1 MNWPGKHIAFIFS
14 DPAGTN
20 ACLALSR
27 MYHKEFGIAPYLFS
41 NKKYLG
47 WAVENFHL
55 TETCPDFEE
64 LEIDCVFTGTS
75 HPSSSGHFE
84 VNCIR
89 KAKRQKIY
97 VVSFIDHWVN
107 FRLRFEG
114 LEQDD
119 FPDEIW
125 VVDQKAKELAISEG
139 LKESSIRIRP
149 NPYHEYLRSEW
160 RPAYQKKDYL
170 DKLLIPK
177 NGFHILFAPDPLS
190 LRNGKEVA
198 GFTESEAFADLIEA
212 LQPAGSEIRLIV
224 KYHPLQPEG
233 LFDEDKKSKLH
244 IYKIREADILELIN
258 ASDLVVG
265 FYSNVLLEA
274 EAIGKKVIRYFP
286 GNDKAD
292 LLHHKTSLKLARD
305 KVELADELKHCVYG

>member
-1 MNWPGKHIAFIFS
+1 LKWPGKNIAFVFS

-27 MYHKEFGIAPYLFS
+27 MFQKEFGIAPFLFS
-41 NKKYLG
+41 NKKYFVG
-47 WAVENFHL
+47 AAENFQL
-55 TETCPDFEE
+55 TETCPDFAA

-89 KAKRQKIY
+89 KAKHQNIY

-107 FRLRFEG
+107 FKLRFEG
-114 LEQDD
+114 LEQEE

-139 LKESSIRIRP
+139 LNESCIRIRP
-149 NPYHEYLRSEW
+149 NPYHEYLRTEW
-160 RPAYQKKDYL
+160 KPAYHNKEYL

-177 NGFHILFAPDPLS
+177 DGFHILFAPDPLS
-190 LRNGKEVA
+190 LREGKETV
-198 GFTESEAFADLIEA
+198 GFTESEAFTDLIEA
-212 LQPAGSEIRLIV
+212 LNSAGSEVRVIV
-224 KYHPLQPEG
+224 KCHPLQPEG
-233 LFDEDKKSKLH
+233 MFDGDIKT
-244 IYKIREADILELIN
+244 KIKTFIVREADVLELIN
-258 ASDLVVG
+258 VSDLVVG

-274 EAIGKKVIRYFP
+274 EAIGKMVLRYFP
-286 GNDKAD
+286 GKNEAD
-292 LLHHKTSLKLARD
+292 LLFHKSSLKLARNRE
-305 KVELADELKHCVYG
+305 ELAKELKHCIYG